1 MIYKIW
7 LRIRNAIPSIN
18 SSFSIASSFI
28 GMILIGTFL
37 LMLPISSQSGQWT
50 PLIDAL
56 FTATSASC
64 VTGLAVLD
72 TGKHFSLFGKTV
84 IILLIQ
90 IGGLGIMTIT
100 TLFSVGIGRRLKM
113 KQRFLMQ
120 DALNQDNSAEIEK
133 ITAKII
139 KYTLFI
145 EFVFGTI
152 LAWYLYDD
160 YGMEAIY
167 WGYWHAVSAFCNAG
181 FDLLGDFTSFVNYR
195 GDIVINVVLMTL
207 IILGGIGF
215 SVIGEVIHIRK
226 WRDYSLHTQIV
237 LTVNTALI
245 VLGTLFI
252 FFSEMDNP
260 RTLAGLGLGE
270 KLLASCFQ
278 SVSARTAGFNTI
290 DIGAMQ
296 LPGLFIMACLMFVGA
311 SPNSTGGGIKTTT
324 MAVIWLS
331 TLSLLRDKKEVV
343 IFKRRVDQNI
353 ISKSTSVFVL
363 ACLWLVLATFLL
375 LCFDTGNH
383 PLQLIIFELFSAF
396 GTVGLGVGI
405 TTEWN
410 GLCKLVLIATMF
422 VGRIGILTF
431 SLSFFNKKID
441 SIRYPSENIFIG

>member
-7 LRIRNAIPSIN
+7 LRVRNAIPSLN

-28 GMILIGTFL
+28 GLILVGTFL
-37 LMLPISSQSGQWT
+37 LMLPISSQNGQWT
-50 PLIDAL
+50 SLIDAL

-84 IILLIQ
+84 IIILIQ

-100 TLFSVGIGRRLKM
+100 TLLSVGIGRRMKM

-145 EFVFGTI
+145 EFIFGTI
-152 LAWYLYDD
+152 LAWYFYDD
-160 YGMEAIY
+160 YGVEAIY
-167 WGYWHAVSAFCNAG
+167 WGYWHSISAFCNAG

-195 GDIVINVVLMTL
+195 GDIVINLVLMTL

-226 WRDYSLHTQIV
+226 WRDYSLHTKIV
-237 LTVNTALI
+237 LSVNTALI
-245 VLGTLFI
+245 VFGTLFI

-260 RTLAGLGLGE
+260 LTLGGLGLGE

-278 SVSARTAGFNTI
+278 SVSSRTAGFNTI

-296 LPGLFIMACLMFVGA
+296 LPGMFVMACLMFIGA

-343 IFKRRVDQNI
+343 IFKRRIDQSI
-353 ISKSTSVFVL
+353 VTKSTSVFVL
-363 ACLWLVLATFLL
+363 GCLWLVLAMFLL
-375 LCFDTGNH
+375 LCLDTSNH
-383 PLQLIIFELFSAF
+383 PVHLIAFELFSAF

-422 VGRIGILTF
+422 IGRIGILTF

-441 SIRYPSENIFIG
+441 NIRYPSENIFIG